1 MRRFLYLALL
11 AALAA
16 GCGGGGG
23 LEDGEKALA
32 LGNYQMA
39 AKCFKNALKAHPSSI
54 SLLYNLG
61 TAQAMS
67 GDSKVAIATFRD
79 ILRLTPGDL
88 DASEALAAELRKSGS
103 PENLLESHDLLDFT
117 VSFRQGME
125 KARALNSL
133 ALTEMALRKND
144 LALARLIDAFDVA
157 PGYAP
162 THFNYAVLLS
172 RELNLPAKAV
182 EELNKFTASPD
193 APAELSKKAKSLRDS
208 LVPRIAAPYSHKT
221 TPEASALAK
230 RGAEAYAKRDYKS
243 AENAFAAASAADPLD
258 FESALNRAHSLLALG
273 RTAEARSAYAEAS
286 ALNPARQDAAFWHPR
301 LAYAEGDCEEATRLF
316 TGVFIPQWPEDPQG
330 ILYATYAYTKLQRY
344 YEARVYGAL
353 YLAVARKSNPKAK
366 LSDFESWLA
375 KLPETKFKP

>member
-1 MRRFLYLALL
+1 MRRFLYMALL

-16 GCGGGGG
+16 GCNRGGGI
-23 LEDGEKALA
+23 EDGEKALA
-32 LGNYQMA
+32 LGDYQKA
-39 AKCFKNALKAHPSSI
+39 AKCFKDALKAHPSSI

-61 TAQAMS
+61 TAQALS
-67 GDSKVAIATFRD
+67 GDSKGAVASFRD
-79 ILRLTPGDL
+79 ILRFTPGDL

-103 PENLLESHDLLDFT
+103 PESLLESHDLLDFA
-117 VSFRQGME
+117 VSFRQGSE

-133 ALTEMALRKND
+133 ALTEMALHRSD
-144 LALARLIDAFDVA
+144 LALARLIEAFDVA

-162 THFNYAVLLS
+162 THYNCAILLL
-172 RELNLPAKAV
+172 RELNLPGRAA
-182 EELNKFTASPD
+182 EELEKFAASPD
-193 APAELSKKAKSLRDS
+193 APAKLAEKAKALRVSL
-208 LVPRIAAPYSHKT
+208 LPRIAAPYSHKT
-221 TPEASALAK
+221 APEASALAK

-243 AENAFAAASAADPLD
+243 AEKAFAAASAADPLD

-273 RTAEARSAYAEAS
+273 RTAEARSAYGEAS

-301 LAYAEGDCEEATRLF
+301 LAYAEGDCDEAVRLF
-316 TGVFIPQWPEDPQG
+316 TGAFIPQWPEDPQG
-330 ILYATYAYTKLQRY
+330 LLYATYAYTKLQRY

-366 LSDFESWLA
+366 LSDFEGWLA